1 MTAEQFIKDYTNHCS
16 NELAYGGFHEWLTP
30 EQALRAVEIANDA
43 FIEKACQWLERN
55 FNMPNDFEY
64 HFRKAMKGEQIM
76 NDDSII
82 NAAKEFENSTVFDD
96 IVLKAKCVNSAAGIG
111 FLEGAVWARKRIRGE
126 IERLHEEYRGKK
138 GDADVRRAL
147 RTVLFFIDSM

>member
-1 MTAEQFIKDYTNHCS
+1 
-16 NELAYGGFHEWLTP
+16 
-30 EQALRAVEIANDA
+30 
-43 FIEKACQWLERN
+43 
-55 FNMPNDFEY
+55 
-64 HFRKAMKGEQIM
+64 M

-96 IVLKAKCVNSAAGIG
+96 IVLKAKGVNSAAGIG
-111 FLEGAVWARKRIRGE
+111 FLEGAVLARKRIRGE